1 MSTTTTPDRRKRR
14 ARTRTQGPDR
24 TRTQGPAPAPTRT
37 RLRPSDLLRLGMIG
51 PRTRKLRSTLSAL
64 GISLGIAAVIAVTGI
79 SSSNQAHL
87 LSRLDALGSNLITV
101 SPGKDAQEQ
110 SVPLPRTA
118 ERMLGRIAPVQQV
131 TATGATKAEVYRND
145 LVPKEQTGGISVL
158 AARSNLLD
166 VLHAKLRE
174 GRWFDKAA
182 ENLPVTVLGD
192 QAAQRLGVTAPG
204 ERIWLGG
211 QTYVVRGILAPNDL
225 APELATAALVGW
237 PQATKHLGADG
248 TAATVYLRA
257 HPERVPD
264 VQAVAGATANPAD
277 PGKVAVSRPSDLL
290 TARSEAK
297 GALTGL
303 VLSLAGVALL
313 VGGVGIANT
322 MVVGVMERRGE
333 IGLRRALG
341 ARGGQIAAQ
350 FLLEAVLIG
359 FIGGLGGLVLGGLAV
374 YGYALAQGWP
384 FAVPLLTVVA
394 GPVVSVLVAAVA
406 GLYPALRAASASPTD
421 ALRSA

>member
-1 MSTTTTPDRRKRR
+1 MTSPQR
-14 ARTRTQGPDR
+14 
-24 TRTQGPAPAPTRT
+24 RT
-37 RLRPSDLLRLGMIG
+37 RLRPTDLLRLGMIG
-51 PRTRKLRSTLSAL
+51 PRTRKTRSALSAL

-87 LSRLDALGSNLITV
+87 LARLDELGSNLITV
-101 SPGKDAQEQ
+101 APGKDPEQ
-110 SVPLPRTA
+110 RLVPLPPTA
-118 ERMLGRIAPVQQV
+118 EKMLAGIAPVQQV

-145 LVPKEQTGGISVL
+145 LVPKQQTGSISVL
-158 AARSNLLD
+158 ATRLNLLD
-166 VLHAKLRE
+166 VLHATMLSGQWLDRAGE
-174 GRWFDKAA
+174 R
-182 ENLPVTVLGD
+182 LPVTVLGD

-204 ERIWLGG
+204 ERVWLGG
-211 QTYVVRGILAPNDL
+211 QPYVVRGILAPNDL
-225 APELATAALVGW
+225 APELGTAALVGW
-237 PQATKHLGADG
+237 PQATAHLGADG
-248 TAATVYLRA
+248 SAATVYLRS

-264 VQAVAGATANPAD
+264 VQAVAGATANPAS
-277 PGKVAVSRPSDLL
+277 PSNVAVSRPSDLL
-290 TARSEAK
+290 TARGEAK

-303 VLSLAGVALL
+303 VLSLAAVALL

-350 FLLEAVLIG
+350 FLLEAVLMG
-359 FIGGLGGLVLGGLAV
+359 FIGGIGGLIMGSLAV

-384 FAVPLLTVVA
+384 VSIPLYTFAA
-394 GPVVSVLVAAVA
+394 GPTVSVLVAAVA
-406 GLYPALRAASASPTD
+406 GIYPALRAAGASPTD